1 MLVKVNVI
9 DITQTLI
16 EQNFDNVVDNIV
28 DNDRTWRRN
37 GNPSIDNMITDII
50 DFDTLCEITQ
60 TEFKKDGVDYYERQ
74 TAENDLELILRHT
87 KSLSSVIKLV
97 TSRMSNNSDVSICYN
112 GTIDYIANDI
122 ARLGIASD
130 NYTCELLSSVADGNV
145 VYGQWSKLPSSSPLN
160 NMLSLS

>member
-16 EQNFDNVVDNIV
+16 EQNFDKVVDNIV

-37 GNPSIDNMITDII
+37 GNPSIKNMITDDI
-50 DFDTLCEITQ
+50 DLDTLFKITQ
-60 TEFKKDGVDYYERQ
+60 TKFKKAGVAYYERQ
-74 TAENDLELILRHT
+74 TAEIDLEIILLHT
-87 KSLSSVIKLV
+87 KSLTTVIKLV
-97 TSRMSNNSDVSICYN
+97 TSRTTNNVDVSICYN

-122 ARLGIASD
+122 ARLGIAPD
-130 NYTCELLSSVADGNV
+130 NYTCESYSSLANDNVA
-145 VYGQWSKLPSSSPLN
+145 YGQWSKLPSSSPLN